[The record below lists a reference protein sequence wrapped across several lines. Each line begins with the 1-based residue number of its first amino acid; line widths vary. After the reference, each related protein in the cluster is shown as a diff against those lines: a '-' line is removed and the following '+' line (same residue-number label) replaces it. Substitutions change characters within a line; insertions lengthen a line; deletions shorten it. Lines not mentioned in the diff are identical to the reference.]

1 MAPCSCD
8 AIRNGARALT
18 LKIFAFFVISVSSLL
33 MPCALFSAGRQLI
46 ERPVETRVVA
56 YLQQRYDALVA
67 PGIIMLPVNGT
78 SAVAQDTLAEV
89 ESELHRQLVNDG
101 RMRPVSMDRWLLSA
115 YGTTRANNPFIIM
128 NAILAEQFIL
138 PVRHMGKPFVFK
150 DGNHHYFFLYVFLLD
165 TRYPI
170 TIFRRFTAPDSI
182 EKMITLALE
191 ELHIRLTQPVFGDN
205 RRRVVIDDFSM
216 EFFQLVDLPDGGF
229 IFAPT
234 PFIEKNG
241 VILREED
248 DFPRRVLGYILETT
262 NLFQVMQIGDFRA
275 YSNAIIPATTPFV
288 DYRIRGRV
296 LLSAHES
303 ILHLDVINVRT
314 GANMLSLRY
323 PLLEFTFGS
332 VWNAYRILS
341 VQIIERLFTE
351 ETFGRIPPLQSP
363 GRGFFAN
370 NMFVGWNTLD
380 NFILPRGLHVIS
392 TGTHYQVE
400 YRRGTVNSY
409 HVILENR
416 TAVYTDATG
425 RRILNLLQ
433 QH

>member
-1 MAPCSCD
+1 
-8 AIRNGARALT
+8 
-18 LKIFAFFVISVSSLL
+18 
-33 MPCALFSAGRQLI
+33 
-46 ERPVETRVVA
+46 
-56 YLQQRYDALVA
+56 
-67 PGIIMLPVNGT
+67 MLPISGT
-78 SAVAQDTLAEV
+78 SAVSHGTLVQV
-89 ESELHRQLVNDG
+89 ERELHIQLVDEG
-101 RMRPVSMDRWLLSA
+101 RLRPVSMNRWLLA
-115 YGTTRANNPFIIM
+115 TYGTTRANNPFVIM
-128 NAILAEQFIL
+128 NAILAEQFVL
-138 PVRHMGKPFVFK
+138 PVRHMGKPFIFK
-150 DGNHHYFFLYVFLLD
+150 DGDYHYFFLYVFLLD

-182 EKMITLALE
+182 EKMISLVIE
-191 ELHIRLTQPVFGDN
+191 ELNARLYQLVFVD

-216 EFFQLVDLPDGGF
+216 EFFQLVNLPDGSF

-275 YSNAIIPATTPFV
+275 YSNAIIPAALPFV

-303 ILHLDVINVRT
+303 ILHIDVINVRT
-314 GANMLSLRY
+314 GANVLSLHY
-323 PLLEFTFGS
+323 TLLEFSFEGL
-332 VWNAYRILS
+332 WKAYRALS
-341 VQIIERLFTE
+341 LQIVQRLFAE
-351 ETFGRIPPLQSP
+351 ETFGVVPPLESP
-363 GRGFFAN
+363 GRGFFAG

-392 TGTHYQVE
+392 TGTHYQIE
-400 YRRGTVNSY
+400 YRRGLVNSY

-416 TAVYTDATG
+416 TAVYTDAVG